1 MAILIVFES
10 VTMAYIPCSVAQKWP
25 DETTLRGHVILV
37 LATPN
42 ANCMWFSVK
51 SMHIFVLQKSMMGSG
66 SPGQVPAHDSS
77 SSCRG

>member
-1 MAILIVFES
+1 MAILIVFEA
-10 VTMAYIPCSVAQKWP
+10 VTMAYIPCSVTRKWP

-51 SMHIFVLQKSMMGSG
+51 SMHIVVPFVLQKSIRVLA
-66 SPGQVPAHDSS
+66 PD
-77 SSCRG
+77 RR